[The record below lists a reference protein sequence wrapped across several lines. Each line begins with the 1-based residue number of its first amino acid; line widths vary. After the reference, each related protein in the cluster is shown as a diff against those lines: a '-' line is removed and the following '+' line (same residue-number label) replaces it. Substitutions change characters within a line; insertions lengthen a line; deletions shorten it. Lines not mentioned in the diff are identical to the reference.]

1 MTIETLTLANLE
13 KDRKAKLKRLR
24 ELHRMNCPYHL
35 DNDLNEEYRELAID
49 IHAIDRKLG
58 SRAGATE

>member
-13 KDRKAKLKRLR
+13 QDREAKLKRLR
-24 ELHRMNCPYHL
+24 ELHRMNCPFHT
-35 DNDLNEEYRELAID
+35 NGELNEEYMQLTID
-49 IHAIDRKLG
+49 VHAIDRKLG